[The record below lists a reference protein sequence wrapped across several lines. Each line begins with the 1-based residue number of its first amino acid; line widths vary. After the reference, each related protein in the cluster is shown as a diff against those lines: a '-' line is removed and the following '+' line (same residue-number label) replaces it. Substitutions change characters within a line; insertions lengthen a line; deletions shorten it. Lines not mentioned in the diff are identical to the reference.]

1 MKKHSLFFALAA
13 AIFSL
18 PAMAQTQEAIPA
30 DEHIQVV
37 DVKASANIN
46 TLRLKTVMNLP
57 QNLRSVQDTSMYLLE
72 PVSYKLVYSPLLP
85 DHTKRILAR
94 PLIRAFS
101 DGSLKTIED
110 ALLTISGDDTI
121 LVVDHVN
128 KLITFELAPQK

>member
-1 MKKHSLFFALAA
+1 MKKHSLIFALVIS
-13 AIFSL
+13 IFCL
-18 PAMAQTQEAIPA
+18 PTIAQTQEPIPA
-30 DEHIQVV
+30 TEQIQIV
-37 DVKASANIN
+37 DVKASANVN
-46 TLRLKTVMNLP
+46 TLRLKTIMSFP
-57 QNLRSVQDTSMYLLE
+57 ANLRSVQDTSMYLLE
-72 PVSYKLVYSPLLP
+72 PINYKLVYSPLLP

-128 KLITFELAPQK
+128 KLITFELAPKK